1 GFAEHGFFLL
11 GDAHGDVE
19 VLDFFAGLGLG
30 LFELGEFVGLT
41 GGLGFA
47 FGEAAGEFGGL
58 FAGLGGVGAGGVE
71 LFAQLGGGLPGFGGG
86 SVEPGAALFAFGE
99 GLRGGVEPAGEL
111 VAAGLV
117 VGAGEL
123 HDG

>member
-1 GFAEHGFFLL
+1 LVGELADALGELHVGGLDLEAFGALGLDLFAQGDGGFAEHGFFLF

-47 FGEAAGEFGGL
+47 FGGAAGGFGGL
-58 FAGLGGVGAGGVE
+58 FAGRGGVGAGGVE
-71 LFAQLGGGLPGFGGG
+71 LFAQWGGGLPGFGEG
-86 SVEPGAALFAFGE
+86 SVE
-99 GLRGGVEPAGEL
+99 
-111 VAAGLV
+111 
-117 VGAGEL
+117 
-123 HDG
+123 